1 DPEHQ
6 ELNIFVRSDR
16 ELREIGEVN
25 GWESPRLGIRFELNP
40 DELALYYPNGERFKT
55 TVELAN
61 ELQTERQRAMQA
73 MQRAEAERQ
82 RAIQEAQRAE
92 AERQRAEQ
100 ERQRAERLAEYL
112 RSQGVNPEQI

>member
-1 DPEHQ
+1 
-6 ELNIFVRSDR
+6 
-16 ELREIGEVN
+16 
-25 GWESPRLGIRFELNP
+25 
-40 DELALYYPNGERFKT
+40 NGERFKT